1 MSVKAKNQITIFT
14 SIDPEEVET
23 RFEQTDEKFSWL
35 VKSGTSAT
43 DFELTDRVATL
54 ISPKVVIKASAD
66 SNAATIIS
74 GGVMNIDTIFAQDI
88 TATGTIRGANL
99 SGSLIDCNSFSL
111 HRKNTTGTD
120 ALTIS
125 ANDFETVDGY
135 NYNMFYIYQ
144 NAKSG
149 SIRRELSFTYNA
161 VSLECCEYSPS
172 SGYMESVS
180 GLYAEQS
187 GRTDIIGSKIYIY
200 GSRNSEDKVAS
211 VDLNGTL
218 DVSGTINGC
227 EISGI
232 ETLGGSFVH
241 GGGVALDYSNSQ
253 HWAEYHPSFVGSI
266 KVDSTWY
273 NYISVRH
280 QNGQSDGNKYGMR
293 FWSNLHSFGDLKWQQ
308 QVDSWGTEK
317 VIVDNSNIGT
327 YLPTATP
334 GTKGGAQMLSGYFK
348 MKAIAA
354 GKYGDKTY
362 EFSSG
367 TFSGT
372 PSGVVCIRNASP
384 GTSVSGNAARSVVL
398 TGTTKTSISV
408 RAYNN
413 STSSWTPEIS
423 YILIYRG

>member
-54 ISPKVVIKASAD
+54 ISPEIVIKASAD

-74 GGVMNIDTIFAQDI
+74 GGVMDIDTIFAQDI
-88 TATGTIRGANL
+88 TATGTITGATLVGSSILGNDLQIRATTDGHIGTAFISTSSEAMASGGNIYKNLTIGLNSNESSAVGPYIRENFSLLFNGGEWLLNVANADGKVGILQAQGDPSKFVMSFDEIDADGNL
-99 SGSLIDCNSFSL
+99 SV
-111 HRKNTTGTD
+111 T
-120 ALTIS
+120 
-125 ANDFETVDGY
+125 
-135 NYNMFYIYQ
+135 
-144 NAKSG
+144 
-149 SIRRELSFTYNA
+149 
-161 VSLECCEYSPS
+161 
-172 SGYMESVS
+172 
-180 GLYAEQS
+180 
-187 GRTDIIGSKIYIY
+187 
-200 GSRNSEDKVAS
+200 
-211 VDLNGTL
+211 
-218 DVSGTINGC
+218 GTINNC
-227 EISGI
+227 TIKGI
-232 ETLGGSFVH
+232 NAIGGSFVH
-241 GGGVALDYSNSQ
+241 GGGIALDPPSGGQ
-253 HWAEYHPSFVGSI
+253 AWAARHSSFVGSI
-266 KVDSTWY
+266 RDNGTWY

-280 QNGQSDGNKYGMR
+280 QNGLSDGNKYGMR
-293 FWSNLHSFGDLKWQQ
+293 FWSNLHSFGDLSWQQ
-308 QVDSWGTEK
+308 QVNSWGTAK
-317 VIVDNSNIGT
+317 VLVDNSNISK
-327 YLPTATP
+327 YLPTAAP
-334 GTKGGAQMLSGYFK
+334 GTKGGAQMVSGSFT

-413 STSSWTPEIS
+413 SDTSWTPQIG